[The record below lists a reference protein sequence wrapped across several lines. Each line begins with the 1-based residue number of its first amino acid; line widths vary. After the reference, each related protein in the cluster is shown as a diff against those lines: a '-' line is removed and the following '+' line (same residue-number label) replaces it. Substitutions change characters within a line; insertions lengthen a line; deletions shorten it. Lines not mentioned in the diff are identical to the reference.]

1 MFLRRLALLL
11 CLLVPATLVAHAAET
26 PAEHAANVYAQQE
39 LESHPLHGNI
49 PDYTLAPDDLAKSQ
63 HLSTIRVTLHFV
75 EQIWGLV
82 SAFLLLALGVI
93 AWMRDRAQP
102 VGQIKWLQLI
112 AYPYSWFTLAALMAS
127 PIVLLIFVF
136 GPKAIGF
143 YFFCLLGALIF
154 LARYRTTLR
163 ANAYR
168 WLEGHFFFLL
178 YILSATVLSLP
189 IDLYVQHLQR
199 VYGLS
204 VQGWGGWFGDQ
215 AKAFGLTWLIGGLV
229 IMLLFWVIRKL
240 PGKWWLAFW
249 VCTIPI
255 ALAGVFAAP
264 YINLLFDKFEPL
276 QLHHPELVAQLEQ
289 VVAKGHMNIPP
300 DRMFLMKASDK
311 VTTINAYVTGFGASK
326 RVVVWDTSLTKGTPD
341 EVLFIFGHE
350 SGHYVLGHIV
360 TGIVFTLLV
369 LLLTYWIG
377 FHAVRWAL
385 ARYGTAWRI
394 PSQDDW
400 GALAVLLLAFSLFSL
415 LLDPIQATFSRA
427 HEHAADV
434 YGQEAI
440 HGLVPDPQAT
450 VKNAFDTLG
459 LSSYDDPN
467 PNRFYEFWTFDHP
480 AIGRRAAFGKAYDPW
495 APGMEPKYFP
505 KQ

>member
-11 CLLVPATLVAHAAET
+11 CLLVPASLVAHAAET

-49 PDYTLAPDDLAKSQ
+49 PDYSLAPDDLAKSQ

-82 SAFLLLALGVI
+82 TAFLLLALGVI
-93 AWMRDRAQP
+93 AWMRDRA
-102 VGQIKWLQLI
+102 VALSKNRWLQ
-112 AYPYSWFTLAALMAS
+112 
-127 PIVLLIFVF
+127 
-136 GPKAIGF
+136 GF
-143 YFFCLLGALIF
+143 YFFLLFILVD
-154 LARYRTTLR
+154 TL
-163 ANAYR
+163 
-168 WLEGHFFFLL
+168 
-178 YILSATVLSLP
+178 LSFPL
-189 IDLYVQHLQR
+189 DLYVQHLQR

-215 AKAFGLTWLIGGLV
+215 AKAFGLTWLFGGLV

-350 SGHYVLGHIV
+350 SGHYVLGHIA